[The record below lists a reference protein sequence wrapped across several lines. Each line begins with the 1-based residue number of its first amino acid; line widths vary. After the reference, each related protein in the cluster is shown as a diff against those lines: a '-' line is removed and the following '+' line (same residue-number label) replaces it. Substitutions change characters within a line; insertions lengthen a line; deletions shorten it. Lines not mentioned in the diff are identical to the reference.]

1 MSQHDLTIAN
11 QGFPAFRSDLN
22 NALQALGST
31 QAGSS
36 APSPTFAHQMWID
49 TSSAP
54 NVLKVRNADNDA
66 WITVGQLN
74 QTADT
79 FNLAVAQGGTGA
91 TDAAGARTNLG
102 AVGLSETQTLT
113 NKTISADN
121 NTLSG
126 IAASSFVLSNASG
139 NIDGSASQKAIPSGV
154 VVGTTDTQ
162 TLTNKTISGADN
174 TINNI
179 NGANI
184 STGNIAAARIVDALN
199 ASGSAPIYACRAW
212 VNFDGTGTPAIRASG
227 NVSSIT
233 DNGAGDYTVNFTTA
247 LSDSNYCSAMAI
259 SFDLAVSTAITTAKV
274 VSQSTTSQRILSQA
288 NTGNGAD
295 SVYFAISFFR

>member
-54 NVLKVRNADNDA
+54 NVLKIRNADNDA

-74 QTADT
+74 QSTDKFIVTAPTTGD
-79 FNLAVAQGGTGA
+79 VVGT
-91 TDAAGARTNLG
+91 TD
-102 AVGLSETQTLT
+102 TQTIT

-139 NIDGSASQKAIPSGV
+139 NIDGAASQKAIPSGV

-212 VNFDGTGTPAIRASG
+212 VAFDGTNGSIRGSQ
-227 NVSSIT
+227 NVSSVSRGGT
-233 DNGAGDYTVNFTTA
+233 GLYTVNFST
-247 LSDSNYCSAMAI
+247 AMANANY
-259 SFDLAVSTAITTAKV
+259 SVVLGQSNAVGNVNVGSMGVSPADAVPATTNVTIRTWTPNVGGGDTPYANVAIF
-274 VSQSTTSQRILSQA
+274 S
-288 NTGNGAD
+288 
-295 SVYFAISFFR
+295 